1 MVGIAQLCQ
10 LLTQGADIAAKALG
24 TVGKD
29 AEVAQILTPVLSG
42 FFLEHFSYATL
53 FPYAAIFM
61 AIAFC
66 TMLMVKHGDVK
77 PMRKKDLLESFDAGD
92 E

>member
-1 MVGIAQLCQ
+1 
-10 LLTQGADIAAKALG
+10 
-24 TVGKD
+24 
-29 AEVAQILTPVLSG
+29 
-42 FFLEHFSYATL
+42 
-53 FPYAAIFM
+53 M

-66 TMLMVKHGDVK
+66 TMLMVHHGDVK